1 MTLFFH
7 THLYLIGIV
16 AFLLGLFGMP
26 AIIAFA
32 RQFNLTVKPNK
43 RTSHVG
49 EVPNVGGLNICMTF
63 LLCFITFVVPFTRQ
77 VQFIALGAMLMTII
91 GFIDDVFELQPL
103 HKTIGELAV
112 ATILIVFARLR
123 ITHLGGIFGLEEIGI
138 FWGSVLSFVVF
149 FAIVNAVNLIDGV
162 DGLASGLGIVF
173 FLFFAVY
180 FYLTWQLIYA
190 ILSIIMIGSLFI
202 FFFYNVFG
210 RSKRKI
216 FMGDSGSLLLGYLLT
231 ANVFH
236 FCELNCQHLVNESYI
251 FAAPHATCICLLSIP
266 IFDAIRVSLVRVIH
280 HKNPFLP
287 DKNHIHHLFLTLGCT
302 HVQTTLIIL
311 AMCMI
316 FILFAVWAQK
326 WGFWAVFSVDLLLYL
341 LFVGVTKWLIKK
353 RSKTP

>member
-1 MTLFFH
+1 
-7 THLYLIGIV
+7 
-16 AFLLGLFGMP
+16 
-26 AIIAFA
+26 
-32 RQFNLTVKPNK
+32 
-43 RTSHVG
+43 
-49 EVPNVGGLNICMTF
+49 
-63 LLCFITFVVPFTRQ
+63 
-77 VQFIALGAMLMTII
+77 
-91 GFIDDVFELQPL
+91 
-103 HKTIGELAV
+103 
-112 ATILIVFARLR
+112 
-123 ITHLGGIFGLEEIGI
+123 
-138 FWGSVLSFVVF
+138 
-149 FAIVNAVNLIDGV
+149 
-162 DGLASGLGIVF
+162 
-173 FLFFAVY
+173 
-180 FYLTWQLIYA
+180 
-190 ILSIIMIGSLFI
+190 
-202 FFFYNVFG
+202 
-210 RSKRKI
+210 
-216 FMGDSGSLLLGYLLT
+216 MGDSGSLLLGYLLT

-311 AMCMI
+311 VMCMI